1 MAAVARAQVQ
11 ALIIELIPH
20 LDAGDRALWRGD
32 QDERTLSELGRRQ
45 AAVLARALAEGPVDG
60 LFSSPALRCVQT
72 LEPLSSLSG
81 RPVITLAGLREQQR
95 GQEGDDALAERGL
108 SAIEYV
114 VGSGSGDRIIVCS
127 HGDVIPAAVELL
139 VRRQGLT
146 LRSRLSQ
153 RGEWYTI
160 TLRPDKPSI
169 RLNGAPEGFP
179 R

>member
-1 MAAVARAQVQ
+1 M
-11 ALIIELIPH
+11 IIELIPH

-32 QDERTLSELGRRQ
+32 QDERPLSELGRRQ
-45 AAVLARALAEGPVDG
+45 AAALAQDLSRGPIGG

-108 SAIEYV
+108 MALDEAE
-114 VGSGSGDRIIVCS
+114 GSGGGRVIVCS